1 MPSSSSCML
10 DSIISTLGDPCTL
23 GIIHE
28 LSAGPRRS
36 LDLMGAFKGLS
47 TKTVTARLRSL
58 ARKGIVA
65 RRSFPESPPR
75 VEYSLTE
82 KGRELLPVLSAITEV
97 ALKWRGDFEDE
108 GGKACQACAVE
119 TTASHEPA
127 RPQTRARK
135 QTDVTLL

>member
-1 MPSSSSCML
+1 MPSSSLCKL
-10 DSIISTLGDPCTL
+10 DSIISIIGDPCTL

-28 LSAGPRRS
+28 LSIGPRRT

-58 ARKGIVA
+58 ARKGIIA

-82 KGRELLPVLSAITEV
+82 KGRVLLPVLSAITEV
-97 ALKWRGDFEDE
+97 ALIWDGDSGDE
-108 GGKACQACAVE
+108 GGKTCQACALGIAPRQGPV
-119 TTASHEPA
+119 
-127 RPQTRARK
+127 RPQPGARK
-135 QTDVTLL
+135 RTDVTLL